1 MLTLT
6 TAGVKIDVL
15 AKYEPGIS
23 SPVLNSFVFSYE
35 ISITNTNDF
44 PVQLTRR
51 FWDIFDSSGHCREVE
66 GAGVVGEQPFIAANE
81 TFVYSS
87 ACDLRSPRGRMT
99 GYYTMQHGLT
109 KELFI
114 AKVPDFHLE
123 VPFEIGRAHV

>member
-51 FWDIFDSSGHCREVE
+51 FWDIFDSSGLKYEKFL
-66 GAGVVGEQPFIAANE
+66 ALNQLKLI
-81 TFVYSS
+81 S
-87 ACDLRSPRGRMT
+87 
-99 GYYTMQHGLT
+99 
-109 KELFI
+109 I
-114 AKVPDFHLE
+114 
-123 VPFEIGRAHV
+123 